1 MISWP
6 IGLQLQ
12 KRRQFILE
20 KNSGQQKE
28 GGNSMPKQ
36 AIKTKCDE
44 IKTINKNDKDKRL
57 HAESQR
63 QRKRE
68 DA

>member
-1 MISWP
+1 
-6 IGLQLQ
+6 
-12 KRRQFILE
+12 
-20 KNSGQQKE
+20 
-28 GGNSMPKQ
+28 MPKQ

-57 HAESQR
+57 HSESQR